1 MQLAILDNEIA
12 EGNYKQNNEVP
23 IEMSDSEK
31 TQYSNDWRTYRE
43 RNALLTKHRGQA
55 FSLILGQCTQLL
67 QDRMKQDTD
76 WNMTSMSYN
85 PLELYRLIKKMT
97 LAQTEDQYPFATV
110 YNQDLNFY
118 SFQQETM
125 SNPQWYKKFNTK
137 VDVGLAISI
146 TRQHKVLLEYVAQEN
161 HTLTFAA
168 LSSEQKQAVGDDAE
182 ERYISYAFLRQSG
195 AQHDNLKV
203 DLRNDFTTSSNQY
216 PKIRQQTL
224 HLLDK
229 YSKTVVVPKMT
240 SSEGSSFA
248 QKGGRGGRGSRGQAT
263 ITFNK
268 EYWKDKTCFNCGEK
282 GHPSSS
288 CTKAAVT
295 NDDDSAC
302 IAQSVK
308 KLAKDTKNL
317 KKKAFTQLQ
326 KTSKRDSDLSG
337 SESDEED
344 SHFQFGDGF
353 QFTQMKVKQTAI
365 KFEPRIAKLFK
376 QTHGAKIKL
385 DLKKVILLD
394 SQSTMDLICDPALV
408 ESTFKSSHSMR
419 LKSNGGTMKV
429 KKQAI
434 MPGYHAH
441 IWYNKK
447 AITNILSLRNVIKQ
461 YRVTYDSNNQMF
473 VVHREPEGKP
483 EGISD
488 AQERTTL
495 F

>member
-31 TQYSNDWRTYRE
+31 MQYSNDWRTYRE

-110 YNQDLNFY
+110 YDQELNFY
-118 SFQQETM
+118 SFRQETM
-125 SNPQWYKKFNTK
+125 SNPQWNKKFNTK
-137 VDVGLAISI
+137 VDVGSAIRF
-146 TRQHKVLLEYVAQEN
+146 TRQHKVLLEYVTQEN

-168 LSSEQKQAVGDDAE
+168 LSAEQKQAVREDAE

-195 AQHDNLKV
+195 AQHGNLKV
-203 DLRNDFTTSSNQY
+203 DLRNDFTTGSNRY
-216 PKIRQQTL
+216 PKTRQQML
-224 HLLDK
+224 HLLNK
-229 YSKTVVVPKMT
+229 YSKTVVVPKTT

-248 QKGGRGGRGSRGQAT
+248 QKGGRGARGGRGRPT
-263 ITFNK
+263 ITFDK

-288 CTKAAVT
+288 CTKVAIA
-295 NDDDSAC
+295 NDDDSNS

-317 KKKAFTQLQ
+317 KKAFTQLQ
-326 KTSKRDSDLSG
+326 KTNEQDSDLSG
-337 SESDEED
+337 SESEEED
-344 SHFQFGDGF
+344 SHFQFGNGF

-365 KFEPRIAKLFK
+365 EFDPRIAKLFK
-376 QTHGAKIKL
+376 QSHSTKIKL
-385 DLKKVILLD
+385 DLQKVILLD
-394 SQSTMDLICDPALV
+394 SQSTMDPICDPALV
-408 ESTFKSSHSMR
+408 ESTFKSSHSM
-419 LKSNGGTMKV
+419 SET
-429 KKQAI
+429 KKQWRNH
-434 MPGYHAH
+434 GSEKTSNHA
-441 IWYNKK
+441 
-447 AITNILSLRNVIKQ
+447 R
-461 YRVTYDSNNQMF
+461 
-473 VVHREPEGKP
+473 
-483 EGISD
+483 ISC
-488 AQERTTL
+488 ARMV
-495 F
+495 